1 VAEIEEVFRRSRF
14 NSYIDLD
21 SRLSLLQSFRTNALF
36 CTVAKSTSIE
46 LRGCCRDESD
56 EFLLALALTAQAD
69 VIISSDQDLLALDP
83 WRGIPILTP
92 AQFLSQ
98 FTIEADR

>member
-1 VAEIEEVFRRSRF
+1 MRAMNF
-14 NSYIDLD
+14 
-21 SRLSLLQSFRTNALF
+21 
-36 CTVAKSTSIE
+36 
-46 LRGCCRDESD
+46 
-56 EFLLALALTAQAD
+56 FLLALTAQAD

>member
-21 SRLSLLQSFRTNALF
+21 SRLSLLQSFRTN
-36 CTVAKSTSIE
+36 E
-46 LRGCCRDESD
+46 L
-56 EFLLALALTAQAD
+56 LLALALTAQAD